1 MIRDPRRCVPDGDM
15 PQVTYPGTAA
25 SGSGLA
31 PMPARARGSIIGS
44 EMSAVELDRL
54 TIFADRRD
62 AGRRLAAALADER
75 HADAVVVGLAR
86 GGVVVAAEVAR
97 ALHLPLDALAVRKIG
112 HPFEPEYALGAVTP
126 GDGVYVRDI
135 EGQVPA
141 HVQVW
146 VDEARRRARDLDARL
161 HAERPSVPLAGRRCL
176 LVDDGLATGA
186 TMIAAVR
193 YARAAG
199 AARVVACV
207 PVGAAETVAAVA
219 TEADR
224 VVGMWYDDF
233 RQVSDEDVVALLA
246 EALPEAVTRRSVGI
260 RADAVTLPGDLAVPT
275 GASGVVVFA
284 HGSGSGRFSPRNRQV
299 ARALNRAGLATLLLD
314 LLTEEEELERRFVFD
329 IDLLTRRLV
338 VAARW
343 VASADETRELPLGFF
358 GASTGAAAALLAA
371 AELPDLV
378 RAVVSRG
385 GRPDLA
391 APRLAE
397 VRAGTLLI
405 VGGADETVLELNR
418 EALAALRCERRL
430 EVVPGATHLFEEPGA
445 LERVAELA
453 GAWFLG
459 RLTPRAAIEPG

>member
-1 MIRDPRRCVPDGDM
+1 
-15 PQVTYPGTAA
+15 
-25 SGSGLA
+25 
-31 PMPARARGSIIGS
+31 
-44 EMSAVELDRL
+44 MSAVELDRL

-224 VVGMWYDDF
+224 VVCLETPAYFLAVGMWYDDF